1 MGADDASSAEMRR
14 PTRPRHGFDP
24 LALDDMSVDRL
35 LTGTVVPAS
44 APPGYARVAELLAAT
59 VAAPTPRELAGQASV
74 LAELRAV
81 ARTRSS
87 VALAGPVSPPR
98 RRRRR
103 AGLAVVVVVGALATG
118 GVAAATTGH
127 LPEPVRQAA
136 RSILASGGDPAT
148 PEPPEPAPVTTTGS
162 GGAGLGAAPSTGATA
177 SGLGAA
183 ASGSVAQPELEGLCR
198 AFLAGKGGEQGE
210 KLDATAFEA
219 LSRAAGGDDQMR
231 TFCQRLVP
239 VDAKQK
245 EPKEPRQKVP
255 PGNDDHGQ
263 GGPPAT
269 TGGGQGQ
276 GSPPANQPSPAA
288 NPSGN
293 DGTLKPR

>member
-24 LALDDMSVDRL
+24 LALDDLSVDRL
-35 LTGTVVPAS
+35 LTGTLVPAS

-74 LAELRAV
+74 LAEVRAV

-87 VALAGPVSPPR
+87 VALAGPARPP

-118 GVAAATTGH
+118 GVAAAAATGH

-136 RSILASGGDPAT
+136 RSILASGGEPAT

-198 AFLAGKGGEQGE
+198 AFLAGKGGEEGR
-210 KLDATAFEA
+210 KLAASAFQFLA
-219 LSRAAGGDDQMR
+219 RAAGGADR
-231 TFCQRLVP
+231 TRGFCQRLQAT
-239 VDAKQK
+239 DA
-245 EPKEPRQKVP
+245 EPKASMEPKPQDP
-255 PGNDDHGQ
+255 PGDGNQGQ
-263 GGPPAT
+263 GGS
-269 TGGGQGQ
+269 GQGQ
-276 GSPPANQPSPAA
+276 GQGGQPTPAPNH
-288 NPSGN
+288 
-293 DGTLKPR
+293 

>member
-14 PTRPRHGFDP
+14 PTRTRHGFDP

-35 LTGTVVPAS
+35 LTGALAPAS
-44 APPGYARVAELLAAT
+44 APPGYARVAELLAAA

-87 VALAGPVSPPR
+87 VAHAGPARPP

-118 GVAAATTGH
+118 GVAAATGH

-136 RSILASGGDPAT
+136 RSILASGGEPAT

-162 GGAGLGAAPSTGATA
+162 GGLGAAPSTGAPGG
-177 SGLGAA
+177 GLGAA
-183 ASGSVAQPELEGLCR
+183 AAGSVAQPDLEGLCR
-198 AFLAGKGGEQGE
+198 AYLAGKGGEQGG

-231 TFCQRLVP
+231 AFCQRLVP

-245 EPKEPRQKVP
+245 EPKEPKQKVP
-255 PGNDDHGQ
+255 PGNADHGQ

-269 TGGGQGQ
+269 TGGGLGQ

-293 DGTLKPR
+293 DGTVKPR

>member
-1 MGADDASSAEMRR
+1 
-14 PTRPRHGFDP
+14 
-24 LALDDMSVDRL
+24 MSVDRL
-35 LTGTVVPAS
+35 LTGAVAPAS

-87 VALAGPVSPPR
+87 VALAGSARPP

-162 GGAGLGAAPSTGATA
+162 GGAGLGAAPSTGAPG

-183 ASGSVAQPELEGLCR
+183 AAGSVAQPDLEGLCR
-198 AFLAGKGGEQGE
+198 AYLAGKGGEQGE

-219 LSRAAGGDDQMR
+219 LSSAAGGDDQTR
-231 TFCQRLVP
+231 AFCQRLVP

-245 EPKEPRQKVP
+245 EPNEPKQKVP
-255 PGNDDHGQ
+255 PGNEDHGQ

-276 GSPPANQPSPAA
+276 GGPPANQPSPAA

-293 DGTLKPR
+293 DGTVKPR

>member
-35 LTGTVVPAS
+35 LTGTLVPAS

-74 LAELRAV
+74 LAEVRAV

-87 VALAGPVSPPR
+87 VALAGSARPP

-293 DGTLKPR
+293 DGTVKPR

>member
-1 MGADDASSAEMRR
+1 
-14 PTRPRHGFDP
+14 
-24 LALDDMSVDRL
+24 MSVDRL
-35 LTGTVVPAS
+35 LTGAVAPAS

-87 VALAGPVSPPR
+87 VALSGPARPP
-98 RRRRR
+98 RRRR

-118 GVAAATTGH
+118 GVAAAATGH
-127 LPEPVRQAA
+127 LPEPVREAA
-136 RSILASGGDPAT
+136 RSILAASGGRPAT

-162 GGAGLGAAPSTGATA
+162 GGAGLGAAPSTGAPG

-183 ASGSVAQPELEGLCR
+183 AAGSVAQPDLEGLCR
-198 AFLAGKGGEQGE
+198 AYLAGKGGEQGE
-210 KLDATAFEA
+210 KLDATAFKA

-245 EPKEPRQKVP
+245 VP
-255 PGNDDHGQ
+255 PGNEDHGQ
-263 GGPPAT
+263 GSPPATT

-276 GSPPANQPSPAA
+276 GSPPANQPTPAA

-293 DGTLKPR
+293 DGTVKPR

>member
-1 MGADDASSAEMRR
+1 
-14 PTRPRHGFDP
+14 
-24 LALDDMSVDRL
+24 MSVDRL
-35 LTGTVVPAS
+35 LTGAVAPAS

-87 VALAGPVSPPR
+87 VALAGPVRPP

-118 GVAAATTGH
+118 GAAAATGH

-136 RSILASGGDPAT
+136 RSILAASGGRPAT
-148 PEPPEPAPVTTTGS
+148 PEPPEPEPVTTTGS
-162 GGAGLGAAPSTGATA
+162 GGAGLGAAPSTGAPGG
-177 SGLGAA
+177 GLGAA
-183 ASGSVAQPELEGLCR
+183 AAGSVAQPDLEGLCR
-198 AFLAGKGGEQGE
+198 AYLAGKGGEQGE

-219 LSRAAGGDDQMR
+219 LSSAAGGDDQTR
-231 TFCQRLVP
+231 AFCQRLVP

-245 EPKEPRQKVP
+245 EPNEPKQKVP
-255 PGNDDHGQ
+255 PGNEGHGQ

-276 GSPPANQPSPAA
+276 GGPPANQPSPAA

-293 DGTLKPR
+293 DGTVKPR